1 MIRQHNIHL
10 GQMGHLPIA
19 EVSCPFPDMIHLH
32 LIIYFAAKLS
42 TRGGLGRFTDPGDG
56 WVNEYAMC

>member
-1 MIRQHNIHL
+1 
-10 GQMGHLPIA
+10 MGHLPIA